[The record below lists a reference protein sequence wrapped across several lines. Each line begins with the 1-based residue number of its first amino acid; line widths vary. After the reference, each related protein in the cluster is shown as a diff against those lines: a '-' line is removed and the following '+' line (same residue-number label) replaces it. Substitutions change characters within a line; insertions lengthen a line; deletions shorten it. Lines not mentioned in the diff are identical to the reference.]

1 MFNKPFRVV
10 AGSTLSGYWNG
21 LNTEKGNMVHFTTI
35 FRINKIFRNK
45 GLLPVFLLPSSL
57 YPIFAPPQQ
66 NGNTLNTC

>member
-35 FRINKIFRNK
+35 FRINKIFHNK
-45 GLLPVFLLPSSL
+45 GLYPSFCYHLHYTLFLHRPNKTG
-57 YPIFAPPQQ
+57 IH
-66 NGNTLNTC
+66 